1 MAKDGKR
8 TSEGSS
14 GGYNNRWLRRKNA
27 VKAIRFVLQGMLA
40 VLLVYLLWTLVL
52 FPKQHQAQ
60 APTARTGDS
69 FIAISYCGV
78 TTRDSADSALVTR
91 RSFQEQMA
99 ALHECGYVTITQ
111 QDILDYYRKGTPL
124 PEKAMFLIL
133 EDGILNSST
142 LVQSTLEKY
151 NYQATFCSFAQNMG
165 DTNSKYASGADLR
178 RLAKNSYWELGTNGY
193 RLSYINVFDRYGD
206 YFGQLNS
213 DEFSLVSKY
222 LRRDYNHYLMDF
234 LRDEDRMRQEAP
246 EQMETRL
253 DADYTQLRQDYEQE
267 LGFVPQMYILMHSN
281 SGAFGNDPQVSETN
295 REQLT
300 GLFSMNF
307 NRQGSSLNTRD
318 SSVYDLTRLQVQPYF
333 STNHLLMRIQD
344 DIGEP
349 VTFVT
354 GDQEE
359 AANWFMDSGAAEFRD
374 NQIILTAQ
382 PFGEGRIMLD
392 SALVSDVD
400 LTVTL
405 EGNKVGQQSVYL
417 RTDRELSGGVQVALE
432 RGELVVRDLSNG
444 NEVLFR
450 LNLRDS
456 DGKSGKSGQEDQYE
470 ALEAYYRAVIRCDED
485 PQRVAQAKQELRSLQ
500 KTHPLSVEQGGTPY
514 EPEMDIS
521 ERDSRVLRVR
531 LVGRQM
537 TVWLDGRMVA
547 ENLQLSA
554 DRRGG
559 IALGA
564 GVWKAD
570 EHYSQI
576 NIWDDVYDAVFTNL
590 TIHSGDGTVLYSNR
604 LDALQAAQKAL
615 QTAWNSVENYFMERF

>member
-14 GGYNNRWLRRKNA
+14 GGYNERWLRRKDA
-27 VKAIRFVLQGMLA
+27 TKAIRFVLQMMLVA
-40 VLLVYLLWTLVL
+40 VLVYLMWTLVL
-52 FPKQHQAQ
+52 FPKQHQTDVE
-60 APTARTGDS
+60 TARTGNS
-69 FIAISYCGV
+69 FIAVSYCGV
-78 TTRDSADSALVTR
+78 TTRDSMDSGIVTR

-111 QDILDYYRKGTPL
+111 QDILDYYQKGTPL

-151 NYQATFCSFAQNMG
+151 NYQATFCSFAQNME
-165 DTNSKYASGADLR
+165 DANSKYASGADLR

-206 YFGQLNS
+206 YFGHLNS

-234 LRDEDRMRQEAP
+234 LRDEDRLRQETP
-246 EQMETRL
+246 EQMEARL
-253 DADYTQLRQDYEQE
+253 ETDYAQLRQDYEKE

-281 SGAFGNDPQVSETN
+281 SGAFGNDPQVSDKN

-300 GLFSMNF
+300 GLFAMNF
-307 NRQGSSLNTRD
+307 NRQGSCLNTRD
-318 SSVYDLTRLQVQPYF
+318 SSIYDLTRLQVQPYF

-344 DIGEP
+344 DIGQP
-349 VTFVT
+349 MTFVT

-359 AANWFMDSGAAEFRD
+359 AANWFQDDGAAEFRD
-374 NQIILTAQ
+374 NQIILTTQ
-382 PFGEGRIMLD
+382 PYDTGRITLD

-400 LTVTL
+400 LSVTL
-405 EGNKVGQQSVYL
+405 EGNKVGQQSIYL
-417 RTDRELSGGVQVALE
+417 RTDRNLAGGVQVALE
-432 RGELVVRDLSNG
+432 CGELVIRDLSDG
-444 NEVLFR
+444 SRELFR
-450 LNLRDS
+450 LNLS
-456 DGKSGKSGQEDQYE
+456 DFDEQDRTSSQEDQYE
-470 ALEAYYRAVIRCDED
+470 ALKAYYHAVIRCDED
-485 PQRVAQAKQELRSLQ
+485 PQRVEQARQDLQ
-500 KTHPLSVEQGGTPY
+500 ALKKTSPLSVERGGTAY
-514 EPEMDIS
+514 VPELDIS
-521 ERDSRVLRVR
+521 ERDSRALRIR

-537 TVWLDGRMVA
+537 SVWLDGRTVV
-547 ENLQLSA
+547 ENLQLSS

-564 GVWKAD
+564 GVWKTG

-576 NIWDDVYDAVFTNL
+576 NIWDDVYDAVFTDL
-590 TIHSGDGTVLYSNR
+590 TIRSGESTVLYSNR
-604 LDALQAAQKAL
+604 LTPL
-615 QTAWNSVENYFMERF
+615 QTVQMVLRNGWNDLENFFMECF